1 VSRQKTR
8 FDPRSIARLIVQLI
22 LLTAILFISA
32 GTIRWTM
39 GWVVIGLYAIVML
52 ATICFVQVDRA
63 FLAQRTKIDTA
74 TKGWDKIIAGILRF
88 ISPIGILVVAGI
100 EFRFGSSWELSA
112 SIRILSLMV
121 TILGYG
127 VGIWA
132 TSSNPFYAGYVRID
146 EEQDVV
152 RAGPYAHIRHPGYA
166 GSILIQISLP
176 ILLGSMWALYLGILD
191 VVLVVVRTHLED
203 RTLMHELPGY
213 DQYATKVRFRL
224 FPMIY

>member
-1 VSRQKTR
+1 MSRQQTR

-22 LLTAILFISA
+22 LLAAILFLSA

-39 GWVVIGLYAIVML
+39 GWVVIGLYTIVML
-52 ATICFVQVDRA
+52 ATICFVQVDRE
-63 FLAQRTKIDTA
+63 FLAQRTKVDSE
-74 TKGWDKIIAGILRF
+74 TKGWDKIIAGMLRF
-88 ISPIGILVVAGI
+88 ISPIGIFVVAGI

-112 SIRILSLMV
+112 SIRILSLLV

-146 EEQDVV
+146 GEQGVV
-152 RAGPYAHIRHPGYA
+152 CAGPYAHIRHPGYA
-166 GSILIQISLP
+166 GSILVQISLP
-176 ILLGSMWALYLGILD
+176 IALGSMWALFLGILG

-203 RTLMHELPGY
+203 RMLIRELPGY
-213 DQYATKVRFRL
+213 DQYAQRVRFRL
-224 FPMIY
+224 LPRIY

>member
-1 VSRQKTR
+1 
-8 FDPRSIARLIVQLI
+8 
-22 LLTAILFISA
+22 
-32 GTIRWTM
+32 M